1 MNLSPCRVSFQSTL
15 WVHEKIGTVTTED
28 AEKFQAMQARL
39 ADLLPRLNER
49 DRRLALAT
57 EAKSWGY
64 GGITAV
70 QNATGVSRKTIQRG
84 MTELSD
90 DLTERL
96 SDRVRAPG
104 GGRKKA
110 EVANPELADALES
123 LTEPDTRGDP
133 ESPLRWTTKSTRHLA
148 ATLTEMGHSVSHSVV
163 AKLLRFLGY
172 SLQGT
177 RKKMEG
183 SQHPDRDDQFRY
195 INKLARELLASGD
208 PVISVDTKKKELV
221 GRFSQAGKE
230 WHQQGKPVDVS
241 TYDFPDQADGKA
253 IPYGVYDLTDNSAWV
268 SVGIDHDTSVFAV
281 ATIEKWWQNMGKEKY
296 PNARRIF
303 ITADGGGSNGHRPW
317 LWKHELARL
326 ATATGLEIIVSH
338 YPPGTS
344 KWNKIEHRLFS
355 RITQNWRGRPLETY
369 QTIVSLIANTTTTT
383 GLTVRCE
390 LDPNLY
396 PTKIKLTDQQKE
408 SIPITRHLF
417 HGDWNYTITPRIE

>member
-1 MNLSPCRVSFQSTL
+1 
-15 WVHEKIGTVTTED
+15 VTTD
-28 AEKFQAMQARL
+28 GDEKFRAMQARL

-57 EAKSWGY
+57 EAKSWGR

-70 QNATGVSRKTIQRG
+70 HDATGVSRKTIQRG
-84 MTELSD
+84 MVELSD
-90 DLTERL
+90 DSTEGR
-96 SDRVRAPG
+96 SDRVRTPG

-110 EVANPELADALES
+110 EIANPELADALES
-123 LTEPDTRGDP
+123 LIESDTRGDP

-148 ATLTEMGHSVSHSVV
+148 AALTEMGHSISHSVV
-163 AKLLRFLGY
+163 AKLLRSLGY

-183 SQHPDRDDQFRY
+183 HQHPDRDDQFRY
-195 INKLARELLASGD
+195 INKLAREFLVSGD

-221 GRFSQAGKE
+221 GQFSQAGKE
-230 WHQQGKPVDVS
+230 WRPQGEPVEVS
-241 TYDFPDQADGKA
+241 TYNFPDQADGKA
-253 IPYGVYDLTDNSAWV
+253 IPYGVYDLADDSAWV
-268 SVGIDHDTSVFAV
+268 SVGIDHDTAVFAV
-281 ATIEKWWQNMGKEKY
+281 ATIDKWWERMGKEKY

-317 LWKHELARL
+317 LWKHELAQF
-326 ATATGLEIIVSH
+326 ATRTGLEIIVSH

-369 QTIVSLIANTTTTT
+369 QTIVSLIANTTTGA

-396 PTKIKLTDQQKE
+396 PTKIKLTDQQKN

-417 HGDWNYTITPRIE
+417 HGDWNYTITPQTE

>member
-1 MNLSPCRVSFQSTL
+1 MA
-15 WVHEKIGTVTTED
+15 IED
-28 AEKFQAMQARL
+28 EAFRAMKARL

-57 EAKSWGY
+57 EAKSWGR
-64 GGITAV
+64 GGISAV
-70 QNATGVSRKTIQRG
+70 HEATGVSKATIRRG
-84 MTELSD
+84 KTELD
-90 DLTERL
+90 DDPAERS

-110 EVANPELADALES
+110 EVTNPELLDELEN
-123 LTEPDTRGDP
+123 LTEPETRGDP
-133 ESPLRWTTKSTRHLA
+133 ESPLRWTTKSTRKLA
-148 ATLTEMGHSVSHSVV
+148 EQLTETGHPISHTAV

-172 SLQGT
+172 SLQST
-177 RKKMEG
+177 RKKLEG

-195 INKLARELLASGD
+195 INKLAHEFLAAGD

-221 GRFSQAGKE
+221 GQFTQAGKE
-230 WHQQGKPVDVS
+230 WHPQGEPVDVS

-253 IPYGVYDLTDNSAWV
+253 IPYGVYDLTDDSAWV

-317 LWKHELARL
+317 LWKHKLAQL
-326 ATATGLEIIVSH
+326 ATTTGLEIIVSH

-369 QTIVSLIANTTTTT
+369 QTIVNLIANTTTTT

-390 LDPNLY
+390 LDPSLY

-408 SIPITRHLF
+408 SIPLTRHLF
-417 HGDWNYTITPRIE
+417 HGDWNYTITP

>member
-1 MNLSPCRVSFQSTL
+1 
-15 WVHEKIGTVTTED
+15 VTTEND
-28 AEKFQAMQARL
+28 EKFRTMRERL

-49 DRRLALAT
+49 DRRLALAA

-64 GGITAV
+64 GGISAV
-70 QNATGVSRKTIQRG
+70 RRATGVSWKTIKRG
-84 MTELSD
+84 MTELSGD
-90 DLTERL
+90 PAETP
-96 SDRVRAPG
+96 SGRVRAPG
-104 GGRKKA
+104 GGRKK
-110 EVANPELADALES
+110 VDVTDPELVDALES
-123 LTEPDTRGDP
+123 LIEPETRGDP

-163 AKLLRFLGY
+163 AKILHSLHY

-177 RKKMEG
+177 RKTMEG
-183 SQHPDRDDQFRY
+183 NQHPDRDDQFQY
-195 INKLARELLASGD
+195 INEQATEFLASGD

-221 GRFSQAGKE
+221 GRYAQAGKE
-230 WHQQGKPVDVS
+230 WHPQGEPVDVS

-253 IPYGVYDLTDNSAWV
+253 IPYGVYDLADNSAWV

-281 ATIEKWWQNMGKEKY
+281 ATIKKWWEHMGKEKY

-317 LWKHELARL
+317 LWKHELARF
-326 ATATGLEIIVSH
+326 ATATGLDVTVSH

-355 RITQNWRGRPLETY
+355 RITHNWRGRPLETY
-369 QTIVSLIANTTTTT
+369 QTIINLITNTTTTT

-408 SIPITRHLF
+408 AIPLTRHEF
-417 HGDWNYTITPRIE
+417 HGDWNYTIKSQIE

>member
-1 MNLSPCRVSFQSTL
+1 MRVRWKNSHVVIRDDNAF
-15 WVHEKIGTVTTED
+15 W
-28 AEKFQAMQARL
+28 AMKARL
-39 ADLLPRLNER
+39 VDLLPRLNER
-49 DRRLALAT
+49 DRRLVLAT
-57 EAKSWGY
+57 EAKSWGR
-64 GGITAV
+64 GGINAV
-70 QNATGVSRKTIQRG
+70 HEATGVSKATIRRG
-84 MTELSD
+84 KIELDNEPAEQS
-90 DLTERL
+90 

-110 EVANPELADALES
+110 EVTDQELLNELEN
-123 LTEPDTRGDP
+123 LTEPETRGDP
-133 ESPLRWTTKSTRHLA
+133 ESPLRWTTKSTRKLA
-148 ATLTEMGHSVSHSVV
+148 EQLTEAGHPISHTAV
-163 AKLLRFLGY
+163 AKLLRLLGY
-172 SLQGT
+172 SLQST

-195 INKLARELLASGD
+195 ISKLATEFLAAGD

-221 GRFSQAGKE
+221 GQFAQAGQE
-230 WHQQGKPVDVS
+230 WHPRGEPVKVS
-241 TYDFPDQADGKA
+241 TYDFPEQADGKA
-253 IPYGVYDLTDNSAWV
+253 IPYGVYDLTNNSAWV

-281 ATIEKWWQNMGKEKY
+281 ATIDKWWQHMGKKKY

-303 ITADGGGSNGHRPW
+303 ITADGGGSNGHRLW

-326 ATATGLEIIVSH
+326 ATATGLDIIVSH

-369 QTIVSLIANTTTTT
+369 QTIVNLIANTTTTT

-408 SIPITRHLF
+408 SIPLTRHLF
-417 HGDWNYTITPRIE
+417 HGDWNYTIMSRIE

>member
-1 MNLSPCRVSFQSTL
+1 
-15 WVHEKIGTVTTED
+15 
-28 AEKFQAMQARL
+28 MQARL

-57 EAKSWGY
+57 EAKSWGR
-64 GGITAV
+64 GGIAAV
-70 QNATGVSRKTIQRG
+70 HQATGASRTTIRRG
-84 MTELSD
+84 MTELADNSA
-90 DLTERL
+90 ERCP
-96 SDRVRAPG
+96 DRVRAPG

-110 EVANPELADALES
+110 EIANPELVDVLDS
-123 LTEPDTRGDP
+123 LIEPETRGDP

-148 ATLTEMGHSVSHSVV
+148 AELGGIGHSVSHDVV
-163 AKLLRFLGY
+163 AKILHSLRY

-177 RKKMEG
+177 RKKLEG

-195 INKLARELLASGD
+195 INKLAKEFLAAGD
-208 PVISVDTKKKELV
+208 PVISIDTKKKELV
-221 GRFSQAGKE
+221 GRFTQAGKE
-230 WHQQGKPVDVS
+230 WHPQGEPVDVS
-241 TYDFPDQADGKA
+241 TYNFPSEADGKA
-253 IPYGVYDLTDNSAWV
+253 IPYGVYDLADNSAWV

-281 ATIEKWWQNMGKEKY
+281 ATIQKWWQSMGKEKY
-296 PNARRIF
+296 PDARRIF

-326 ATATGLEIIVSH
+326 AAATRLEIIVSH

-369 QTIVSLIANTTTTT
+369 QTIVNLIASTTTAT

-390 LDPNLY
+390 LDPSLY

-408 SIPITRHLF
+408 SIPLTRHLF
-417 HGDWNYTITPRIE
+417 HGDWNYTIAPSIE

>member
-1 MNLSPCRVSFQSTL
+1 
-15 WVHEKIGTVTTED
+15 VTTEND
-28 AEKFQAMQARL
+28 EKFRAMRERL

-64 GGITAV
+64 GGISAV
-70 QNATGVSRKTIQRG
+70 RRATGVSWKTIKRG
-84 MTELSD
+84 MTELSGD
-90 DLTERL
+90 PAETP
-96 SDRVRAPG
+96 SGRVRAPG

-110 EVANPELADALES
+110 EVTDPELVDALES
-123 LTEPDTRGDP
+123 LIEPETRGDP
-133 ESPLRWTTKSTRHLA
+133 ESPLRWTTTSTRQLA
-148 ATLTEMGHSVSHSVV
+148 ETLTGRGHSVSHSVV
-163 AKLLRFLGY
+163 AKLLRALGY

-177 RKKMEG
+177 RKTLEG

-195 INKLARELLASGD
+195 INERAEEFLAAGD

-221 GRFSQAGKE
+221 GPFAQAGKE
-230 WHQQGKPVDVS
+230 WHPQGEPVEVS

-253 IPYGVYDLTDNSAWV
+253 IPYGVYDLADNSAWV
-268 SVGIDHDTSVFAV
+268 SVGVDHDTSVFAV
-281 ATIEKWWQNMGKEKY
+281 ATIEKWWQHIGKEKY

-317 LWKHELARL
+317 LWKHELARF
-326 ATATGLEIIVSH
+326 ATVTGLEVTVSH

-355 RITQNWRGRPLETY
+355 RITHNWRGRPLETY
-369 QTIVSLIANTTTTT
+369 QTIINLITNTTTAT

-396 PTKIKLTDQQKE
+396 PTKIKLTDQQKN
-408 SIPITRHLF
+408 SIPLTQHLF

>member
-1 MNLSPCRVSFQSTL
+1 M
-15 WVHEKIGTVTTED
+15 K
-28 AEKFQAMQARL
+28 ARL

-57 EAKSWGY
+57 EAKSWGR
-64 GGITAV
+64 GGISAV
-70 QNATGVSRKTIQRG
+70 HEATGASKATIRRG
-84 MTELSD
+84 KTELD
-90 DLTERL
+90 NDPAEQPC
-96 SDRVRAPG
+96 DRVRKPG

-110 EVANPELADALES
+110 EVADPELVGELEK
-123 LTEPDTRGDP
+123 LIEPETRGDP
-133 ESPLRWTTKSTRHLA
+133 ESPLRWTTKSTRQLA
-148 ATLTEMGHSVSHSVV
+148 RQLTEKNHPVSHTAV
-163 AKLLRFLGY
+163 ANLLRFLGY

-183 SQHPDRDDQFRY
+183 NQHPDRDDQFRY
-195 INKLARELLASGD
+195 INKLASEFLTAGD

-221 GRFSQAGKE
+221 GQFAQAGKE
-230 WHQQGKPVDVS
+230 WHPQGEPVDVS

-253 IPYGVYDLTDNSAWV
+253 IPYGVYDVTDNSAWV

-281 ATIEKWWQNMGKEKY
+281 ATIDKWWEHMGKKKY
-296 PNARRIF
+296 PNARRIY

-326 ATATGLEIIVSH
+326 AARTGLEIIVSH

-369 QTIVSLIANTTTTT
+369 QTIINLITSTTTTT

-390 LDPNLY
+390 LDPTLY

-408 SIPITRHLF
+408 SIPLTRHLF
-417 HGDWNYTITPRIE
+417 HGDWNYTIVSPGRME

>member
-1 MNLSPCRVSFQSTL
+1 VAIRDDEAFS
-15 WVHEKIGTVTTED
+15 
-28 AEKFQAMQARL
+28 AMKARL

-57 EAKSWGY
+57 EAKSWGR
-64 GGITAV
+64 GGISAV
-70 QNATGVSRKTIQRG
+70 HEATGVSKATIRRG
-84 MTELSD
+84 KIELDNEPTEQP
-90 DLTERL
+90 
-96 SDRVRAPG
+96 SDRVRVPG

-110 EVANPELADALES
+110 EVADPELLNELEN
-123 LTEPDTRGDP
+123 LTEPETRGDP
-133 ESPLRWTTKSTRHLA
+133 ESPLRWTTKSTRKLA
-148 ATLTEMGHSVSHSVV
+148 EQLTEAGHSISHTAV

-172 SLQGT
+172 SLQST

-195 INKLARELLASGD
+195 INKLATEFLAAGD

-221 GRFSQAGKE
+221 GQFAQAGQE
-230 WHQQGKPVDVS
+230 WHPRGEPVEVS
-241 TYDFPDQADGKA
+241 TYDFPEQADGKA
-253 IPYGVYDLTDNSAWV
+253 IPYGVYDLAHNSAWV

-281 ATIEKWWQNMGKEKY
+281 ATIDKWWQHMGKKKY
-296 PNARRIF
+296 PNAHRIF
-303 ITADGGGSNGHRPW
+303 ITADGGGSNGHRLW

-326 ATATGLEIIVSH
+326 ATTTGLDIIVSH

-369 QTIVSLIANTTTTT
+369 QTIVNLIANTTTTT

-408 SIPITRHLF
+408 SIPLTRHLF
-417 HGDWNYTITPRIE
+417 HGDWNYTITPRIK

>member
-1 MNLSPCRVSFQSTL
+1 VAINDDEAF
-15 WVHEKIGTVTTED
+15 W
-28 AEKFQAMQARL
+28 AMKARL

-57 EAKSWGY
+57 EAKSWGR
-64 GGITAV
+64 GGISAV
-70 QNATGVSRKTIQRG
+70 HEATGVSKATIRRG
-84 MTELSD
+84 KTELDNGS
-90 DLTERL
+90 TERS

-110 EVANPELADALES
+110 EVTNPELLDELEN
-123 LTEPDTRGDP
+123 LTEPETRGDS
-133 ESPLRWTTKSTRHLA
+133 ESPLRWTTKSTRKLA
-148 ATLTEMGHSVSHSVV
+148 EQLTETGHSVSHTVV

-195 INKLARELLASGD
+195 INKLATEFLAAGE

-221 GRFSQAGKE
+221 GQFGQAGKE
-230 WHQQGKPVDVS
+230 WHPQGEPVDVS

-253 IPYGVYDLTDNSAWV
+253 IPYGVYDLADNSAWV

-281 ATIEKWWQNMGKEKY
+281 ATIEKWWQHMGKEKY

-326 ATATGLEIIVSH
+326 ATTTGLEIIVSH

-369 QTIVSLIANTTTTT
+369 QTIVNLITNTTTTT

-408 SIPITRHLF
+408 SIPLTRHLF
-417 HGDWNYTITPRIE
+417 HGDWNYTITSHIE

>member
-1 MNLSPCRVSFQSTL
+1 MAIES
-15 WVHEKIGTVTTED
+15 D
-28 AEKFQAMQARL
+28 EKFQAMRARL

-57 EAKSWGY
+57 EAKSWGR
-64 GGITAV
+64 GGISAV
-70 QNATGVSRKTIQRG
+70 HQATGASQTTIRRG
-84 MTELSD
+84 MTELADNPAGES
-90 DLTERL
+90 
-96 SDRVRAPG
+96 SGRVRAPG

-110 EVANPELADALES
+110 EIANPELVDALDG
-123 LTEPDTRGDP
+123 LIEPETRGDP

-148 ATLTEMGHSVSHSVV
+148 TELSGMGHSVSHDVV
-163 AKLLRFLGY
+163 AKILHSLRY

-177 RKKMEG
+177 RKKLEG

-195 INKLARELLASGD
+195 INELATEFLAAGE

-221 GRFSQAGKE
+221 GRFAQAGKE
-230 WHQQGKPVDVS
+230 WHPQGEPVEVS
-241 TYDFPDQADGKA
+241 TYDFPSDADGKA
-253 IPYGVYDLTDNSAWV
+253 IPYGVYDVTDNSAWV
-268 SVGIDHDTSVFAV
+268 SVGIDHDTSIFAV
-281 ATIEKWWQNMGKEKY
+281 ATIQKWWQSMGKKKY
-296 PNARRIF
+296 PEAHRIF

-326 ATATGLEIIVSH
+326 AAATGLEIIVCH

-369 QTIVSLIANTTTTT
+369 QTIVNLIASTTTTT

-396 PTKIKLTDQQKE
+396 PTKIKLTDRQKE
-408 SIPITRHLF
+408 SIPLTRHLF
-417 HGDWNYTITPRIE
+417 HGDWNYTITP

>member
-1 MNLSPCRVSFQSTL
+1 MICHVA
-15 WVHEKIGTVTTED
+15 IED
-28 AEKFQAMQARL
+28 NEAFQAMKARL

-49 DRRLALAT
+49 DRRLALAV
-57 EAKSWGY
+57 EAKSWGR
-64 GGITAV
+64 GGISAV
-70 QNATGVSRKTIQRG
+70 RQATGASKTTIRRG
-84 MTELSD
+84 ITELDNDPAEGS
-90 DLTERL
+90 

-104 GGRKKA
+104 GGRKKS
-110 EVANPELADALES
+110 EVTDPELLKALEN
-123 LTEPDTRGDP
+123 LIEPETRGDP
-133 ESPLRWTTKSTRHLA
+133 ESPLRWTTKSTRKLA
-148 ATLTEMGHSVSHSVV
+148 EGLTEAGHSISHTAV
-163 AKLLRFLGY
+163 AKLLHFLGY
-172 SLQGT
+172 SLQST

-195 INKLARELLASGD
+195 INKLATELLAAGD
-208 PVISVDTKKKELV
+208 PAISVDTKKKELV
-221 GRFSQAGKE
+221 GQFAQTGKE
-230 WHQQGKPVDVS
+230 WHPQGEPVDVS

-281 ATIEKWWQNMGKEKY
+281 ATIEKWWQCMGKEKY

-369 QTIVSLIANTTTTT
+369 QTIVNLIANTTTST

-396 PTKIKLTDQQKE
+396 PTKIKITDQQRE
-408 SIPITRHLF
+408 SIPLTRHLF
-417 HGDWNYTITPRIE
+417 HGEWNYTIAPRIE

>member
-1 MNLSPCRVSFQSTL
+1 M
-15 WVHEKIGTVTTED
+15 K
-28 AEKFQAMQARL
+28 ARL
-39 ADLLPRLNER
+39 ANLLPRLNER

-57 EAKSWGY
+57 EAKSWGR
-64 GGITAV
+64 GGISAV
-70 QNATGVSRKTIQRG
+70 HEATGVSKATIQRG
-84 MTELSD
+84 KIELDNGPTEHP
-90 DLTERL
+90 

-110 EVANPELADALES
+110 EVTNPELLNELEN
-123 LTEPDTRGDP
+123 LTEPETRGDP
-133 ESPLRWTTKSTRHLA
+133 ESPLRWTTKSTRKLA
-148 ATLTEMGHSVSHSVV
+148 EQLTKSGHPISHTAV
-163 AKLLRFLGY
+163 AKLLRSLGY

-195 INKLARELLASGD
+195 INKLATEFLTAGD

-221 GRFSQAGKE
+221 GRFAQAGQE
-230 WHQQGKPVDVS
+230 WHPQGEPVEVS
-241 TYDFPDQADGKA
+241 TYDFPQQADGKA
-253 IPYGVYDLTDNSAWV
+253 IPYGVYDLAHNSAWV

-281 ATIEKWWQNMGKEKY
+281 ATINKWWQHMGKKKY
-296 PNARRIF
+296 PHAHRIF
-303 ITADGGGSNGHRPW
+303 ITADGGGSNGHRLW

-326 ATATGLEIIVSH
+326 ATTTGLDIIVSH

-369 QTIVSLIANTTTTT
+369 QTIVNLITNTTTAT

-408 SIPITRHLF
+408 SIPLTRHLF
-417 HGDWNYTITPRIE
+417 HGDWNYTVTPV

>member
-1 MNLSPCRVSFQSTL
+1 MAIKSD
-15 WVHEKIGTVTTED
+15 EE
-28 AEKFQAMQARL
+28 FQAMRARL

-57 EAKSWGY
+57 EAKSWGR
-64 GGITAV
+64 GGIAAV
-70 QNATGVSRKTIQRG
+70 HQATGASRTTIRRG
-84 MTELSD
+84 MTELADNSA
-90 DLTERL
+90 ER
-96 SDRVRAPG
+96 SPGRVRAPG

-110 EVANPELADALES
+110 EVANPELVDVLDG
-123 LTEPDTRGDP
+123 LIEPETRGDP

-148 ATLTEMGHSVSHSVV
+148 AELGGIGHSVSHDVV
-163 AKLLRFLGY
+163 AKILHSLRY

-177 RKKMEG
+177 RKKLEG
-183 SQHPDRDDQFRY
+183 NQHPDRDDQFRY
-195 INKLARELLASGD
+195 INKLAKEFLAAGD

-221 GRFSQAGKE
+221 GRFTQAGKE
-230 WHQQGKPVDVS
+230 WHPQGEPVDVS
-241 TYDFPDQADGKA
+241 TYDFPSEADGKA
-253 IPYGVYDLTDNSAWV
+253 IPYGVYDLADNSAWV

-281 ATIEKWWQNMGKEKY
+281 ATIQKWWQSMGKEKY
-296 PNARRIF
+296 PDARRIF

-326 ATATGLEIIVSH
+326 AAATGLEIIVSH

-355 RITQNWRGRPLETY
+355 RVTQNWRGRPLETY
-369 QTIVSLIANTTTTT
+369 QTIVNLIASTTTTT

-408 SIPITRHLF
+408 SIPLTRHLF
-417 HGDWNYTITPRIE
+417 HGDWNYTITSPIE

>member
-1 MNLSPCRVSFQSTL
+1 VSFQLTPG
-15 WVHEKIGTVTTED
+15 VREKIHRVTTD
-28 AEKFQAMQARL
+28 DDKKFQAMQARL

-70 QNATGVSRKTIQRG
+70 HRVTGASRTTIQRG
-84 MTELSD
+84 ISELSD
-90 DLTERL
+90 DPTEDS

-110 EVANPELADALES
+110 EVAHPELLDALDR
-123 LTEPDTRGDP
+123 LIEPETRGDP

-148 ATLTEMGHSVSHSVV
+148 ATLTEMGHSISHAVV
-163 AKLLRFLGY
+163 AKLLGSLGY

-183 SQHPDRDDQFRY
+183 NQHPDRDDQFRY
-195 INKLARELLASGD
+195 INKLAGEFLTSGD
-208 PVISVDTKKKELV
+208 PVISVETKKKELV
-221 GRFSQAGKE
+221 GQFSHAGKE
-230 WHQQGKPVDVS
+230 WHPQGEPVEVS
-241 TYDFPDQADGKA
+241 TYNFPDQADGKA
-253 IPYGVYDLTDNSAWV
+253 IPYGVYDLADDSGWV
-268 SVGIDHDTSVFAV
+268 SVGINHDTAVFAA
-281 ATIEKWWQNMGKEKY
+281 ATIEKWRENMGKKKY

-303 ITADGGGSNGHRPW
+303 ITADGGGSNGHRLW

-326 ATATGLEIIVSH
+326 ATATGLGITVSH

-355 RITQNWRGRPLETY
+355 RITQNWRRRALESY
-369 QTIVSLIANTTTTT
+369 QTIVNLIANTTTTT

-396 PTKIKLTDQQKE
+396 PTKIKLTNQQKN
-408 SIPITRHLF
+408 SIPVTRHLF
-417 HGDWNYTITPRIE
+417 HGDWNYSITPGIE